1 MSYNPSQD
9 LPNTQMYRDMDAL
22 GLYDLTSDS
31 LVRGELRAYQ
41 YGIQVLLALID
52 ALRDDWWPME
62 CGEERLEQWEELL
75 RLPPRPRAALE
86 RRRRTVLALLSLGMD
101 RRTPSDAAD
110 ILAAAGIYGTV
121 REDYENRRL
130 MITVERFGEE
140 YDSIYQCMD
149 RARQLLPAQLEIEF
163 DFGGPDW
170 NEWEQSTGSWS
181 EFDAADLTWQQR
193 DCPGA
198 G

>member
-41 YGIQVLLALID
+41 YGIQVLLGLID

-86 RRRRTVLALLSLGMD
+86 QRRRTVLALLSLGENQ
-101 RRTPSDAAD
+101 RTPAGA
-110 ILAAAGIYGTV
+110 LELLEAAGIHGTIQ
-121 REDYENRRL
+121 EDYENQRL
-130 MITVERFGEE
+130 VVTVERFGEE
-140 YDSIYQCMD
+140 YDSIYQCME
-149 RARQLLPAQLEIEF
+149 RARQLLPAHLEIEF
-163 DFGGPDW
+163 EFGGPDW
-170 NEWEQSTGSWS
+170 NEWEQTTGTWS

-193 DCPGA
+193 DCPDA